1 MLSYMY
7 GNEVSLCATL
17 LLCSSL
23 VFLTETHA
31 YYEWIVNVTVLCE
44 LSHYHKQY

>member
-1 MLSYMY
+1 MK
-7 GNEVSLCATL
+7 NEVSFVCYSTV
-17 LLCSSL
+17 CSSL

-44 LSHYHKQY
+44 LSHCHKQY